1 MPKSIDELLEEARAR
16 LDRVTP
22 EQAQREL
29 ERGALLVDHRT
40 LEQRREHGDV
50 PGARVIGRTVLEWR
64 LDPQS
69 LYREPEVIDHDV
81 RIILLCQEG
90 YSSSLAAATLR
101 ELGLERATDV
111 IGGFEAWREAGL
123 PIGPCRDS

>member
-16 LDRVTP
+16 LDHATP

-69 LYREPEVIDHDV
+69 PHREPEVVDHDV

-101 ELGLERATDV
+101 ELGLERARPT
-111 IGGFEAWREAGL
+111 
-123 PIGPCRDS
+123 